1 MITLVSDPLRKEITK
16 LSNRWVR
23 PSEHTW
29 GGVPTASQGAWPV
42 SSGVAESHT
51 YLEKSPD
58 STEEETLD
66 QSAKCQL
73 SSQRTMEIFKICLL
87 LWLSPSFWWKRRA
100 PVKLLV
106 WWPQGLRPQSQVLR
120 KERKKSSEIWWRC
133 HSDLIFGEFSCFHL
147 SVFEKVAGDEKI
159 AFMKFRDGRI
169 WTGNC
174 NCFQL

>member
-100 PVKLLV
+100 PIKLLV
-106 WWPQGLRPQSQVLR
+106 WWPQGLRPQRESGTQKGK
-120 KERKKSSEIWWRC
+120 KEIFRNLMTLSFRLDFWWILLL
-133 HSDLIFGEFSCFHL
+133 SLICFWEGSRRWKDCFH
-147 SVFEKVAGDEKI
+147 EI
-159 AFMKFRDGRI
+159 
-169 WTGNC
+169 
-174 NCFQL
+174 

>member
-87 LWLSPSFWWKRRA
+87 LWLSPSFWWKQA
-100 PVKLLV
+100 
-106 WWPQGLRPQSQVLR
+106 LRSNYLFDGPRDSGPRVRYSER
-120 KERKKSSEIWWRC
+120 KERNLQKFDDAVIQTWFLVNS
-133 HSDLIFGEFSCFHL
+133 L
-147 SVFEKVAGDEKI
+147 
-159 AFMKFRDGRI
+159 AFTYLFLRR
-169 WTGNC
+169 
-174 NCFQL
+174 